1 MITDFRMGNM
11 FSSTTSFLPSLE
23 CMVGTFKRVSCTGME
38 ELLMVQTGFADK
50 RTESAGSADTPCYLT
65 VEMEE
70 ATQMWTMKYKRSNMS
85 QTIMFK
91 MPGHAKFPV
100 DVIKVMNTPERSTPQ
115 HKMEVV
121 RNATGSSMVFSD
133 KKMKKGTIRMER
145 KFSEDW
151 RTVTQVVTLR
161 GEEEVS
167 CIEVFRRVEE
177 EIV

>member
-11 FSSTTSFLPSLE
+11 FSSTAPSLPSLE

-50 RTESAGSADTPCYLT
+50 RTESAGSNDTPCYLT

-70 ATQMWTMKYKRSNMS
+70 ATHMWTMKYKRSNMS

-151 RTVTQVVTLR
+151 RTVTQVVTVR
-161 GEEEVS
+161 GEEVS
-167 CIEVFRRVEE
+167 CIEVFRRMEE